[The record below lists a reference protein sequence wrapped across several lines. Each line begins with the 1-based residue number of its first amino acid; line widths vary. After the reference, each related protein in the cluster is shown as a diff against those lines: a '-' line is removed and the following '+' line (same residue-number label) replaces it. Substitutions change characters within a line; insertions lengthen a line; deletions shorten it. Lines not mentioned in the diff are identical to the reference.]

1 MTEENSELATRAF
14 FENDKRKLILQDV
27 IIFCICFSSC
37 DISLIPDISLNLI
50 IKEYLEDDDVT
61 FSSSAYA
68 LNELKLEI
76 ERETSEDVEI
86 VDKYEQEEHDDE
98 VRCMNE
104 HEF

>member
-1 MTEENSELATRAF
+1 MSNCEEFKKYEEAKERVN
-14 FENDKRKLILQDV
+14 KRTD
-27 IIFCICFSSC
+27 IIE
-37 DISLIPDISLNLI
+37 SLNLI